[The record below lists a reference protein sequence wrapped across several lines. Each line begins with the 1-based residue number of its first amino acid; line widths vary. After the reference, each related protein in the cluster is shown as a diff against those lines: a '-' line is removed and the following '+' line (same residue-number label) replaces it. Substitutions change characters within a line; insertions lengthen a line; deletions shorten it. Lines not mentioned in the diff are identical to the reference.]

1 MLLKACL
8 NGARAAGS
16 HPALP
21 ITPDQ
26 LAAAGLAAVA
36 AGAGALHIHPRNRSG
51 AQSLHASDVGAAVS
65 AVRAASPS
73 TPVGVTTIA
82 LAETDPAQR
91 LALVRGWEVLPDF
104 ASVNLAEAGSA
115 DLIDVLG
122 TMNVSVEA
130 GLASAADAR
139 LLVALGVA
147 ERCLRV
153 LIEPH
158 DRAPDEAL
166 ATAKAIIAVLDDGG
180 IWLPRLLHGFNAT
193 AWPLLDTAIA
203 FGYDTRIGLEDTF
216 HLPDGRSADDNSALV
231 AAARTRIAQA
241 KSPAER

>member
-16 HPALP
+16 HPKLP
-21 ITPDQ
+21 VTPNE
-26 LAAAGLAAVA
+26 LAAAGAAAVQ
-36 AGAGALHIHPRNRSG
+36 AGAGALHIHPRDARG
-51 AQSLHASDVGAAVS
+51 AQSLHANDIGAAVS
-65 AVRAASPS
+65 AVRAATPA

-82 LAETDPAQR
+82 LAEADPEQR

-104 ASVNLAEAGSA
+104 ASVNLAEPGAA
-115 DLIDVLG
+115 DLIDALG
-122 TMNVSVEA
+122 TMNVRIEA

-158 DRAPDEAL
+158 DRAPDDAL
-166 ATAKAIIAVLDDGG
+166 ATAKAIIAVLDEGG
-180 IWLPRLLHGFNAT
+180 IRLPRLLHGFNAS
-193 AWPLLDTAIA
+193 AWPLLDAAIA

-216 HLPDGRSADDNSALV
+216 HLPDGSAADDNTALV
-231 AAARTRIAQA
+231 VAARARIVA
-241 KSPAER
+241 AESATDR